1 MNNREKYQR
10 SFSVLKSTRTPEWL
24 TKEECTMEKRSG
36 RGFRIS
42 RRVLILCILLLSIF
56 ALSGI
61 TYAATGST
69 ITEHVKIWING
80 DLVDEKEFESNTDGY
95 EAEAPAAEVDITGET
110 DENGEAEIVLEGD
123 GWKIGFEFGN
133 PESGDEVAPE
143 EGAVEEGTPEEET
156 TEGSPTDI
164 EESTGDGQ

>member
-36 RGFRIS
+36 RRFRIS
-42 RRVLILCILLLSIF
+42 RRVLILCIMLLSIF

-95 EAEAPAAEVDITGET
+95 EVEAPAAEVDITGET
-110 DENGEAEIVLEGD
+110 DENGEAEIILEGE
-123 GWKIGFEFGN
+123 GWKMGFEFGN
-133 PESGDEVAPE
+133 PDSGDEVAP
-143 EGAVEEGTPEEET
+143 EEGTPEEET

>member
-1 MNNREKYQR
+1 MKN
-10 SFSVLKSTRTPEWL
+10 
-24 TKEECTMEKRSG
+24 RSG

-42 RRVLILCILLLSIF
+42 RRVLILCIMLLSIF

-80 DLVDEKEFESNTDGY
+80 DLVDEKEFESTTDGY
-95 EAEAPAAEVDITGET
+95 EVEAPAAEVDITGET
-110 DENGEAEIVLEGD
+110 DENGESEIILEGE
-123 GWKIGFEFGN
+123 GWKMGFEFGN

>member
-36 RGFRIS
+36 RRFRIS
-42 RRVLILCILLLSIF
+42 RRVLILCIMLLSIF

-123 GWKIGFEFGN
+123 GWEIGFEFGN
-133 PESGDEVAPE
+133 PESGDEVSPE
-143 EGAVEEGTPEEET
+143 EGA
-156 TEGSPTDI
+156 TEDSPTD
-164 EESTGDGQ
+164 ETETENGQ

>member
-36 RGFRIS
+36 RRFRIS
-42 RRVLILCILLLSIF
+42 RRILILCIMLLSIF

-95 EAEAPAAEVDITGET
+95 EVEAPAAEVDITGET
-110 DENGEAEIVLEGD
+110 DENGEAD
-123 GWKIGFEFGN
+123 
-133 PESGDEVAPE
+133 
-143 EGAVEEGTPEEET
+143 
-156 TEGSPTDI
+156 
-164 EESTGDGQ
+164 

>member
-42 RRVLILCILLLSIF
+42 RRVLILCIMLLSIF

-95 EAEAPAAEVDITGET
+95 EVEAPAAEVDITGET
-110 DENGEAEIVLEGD
+110 DENGEAEIILEGE
-123 GWKIGFEFGN
+123 GWEMGFEFRN
-133 PESGDEVAPE
+133 PESGNEVAP
-143 EGAVEEGTPEEET
+143 EEGTPEEET
-156 TEGSPTDI
+156 TEDSPLT
-164 EESTGDGQ
+164 SKNLPKTANRTR

>member
-36 RGFRIS
+36 RRFRIS
-42 RRVLILCILLLSIF
+42 RRILILCIMLLSIF

-110 DENGEAEIVLEGD
+110 DENGEAEIVLEGE
-123 GWKIGFEFGN
+123 GWKMGFEFGN
-133 PESGDEVAPE
+133 PESGDEVAP
-143 EGAVEEGTPEEET
+143 EEGTPEEET

>member
-1 MNNREKYQR
+1 MNNKEKYQR

-42 RRVLILCILLLSIF
+42 RRVLILCIMLLSIF

-95 EAEAPAAEVDITGET
+95 EEEAPAAEVDITGET
-110 DENGEAEIVLEGD
+110 DENGEAEIILEGE
-123 GWKIGFEFGN
+123 GWKMGFEFGN
-133 PESGDEVAPE
+133 PDSGDEVAP
-143 EGAVEEGTPEEET
+143 EEGTPEEET

>member
-1 MNNREKYQR
+1 
-10 SFSVLKSTRTPEWL
+10 
-24 TKEECTMEKRSG
+24 MEKRSG

-123 GWKIGFEFGN
+123 GWEIGFEFGN

-143 EGAVEEGTPEEET
+143 EGAPEEET
-156 TEGSPTDI
+156 TEDSPTDI

>member
-42 RRVLILCILLLSIF
+42 RRVLILCIMLLSIF

-95 EAEAPAAEVDITGET
+95 EVEAPAAEVDITGET

-123 GWKIGFEFGN
+123 GWEIGFEFGN
-133 PESGDEVAPE
+133 PESGDEVSPE
-143 EGAVEEGTPEEET
+143 EGT
-156 TEGSPTDI
+156 TEDSPTD
-164 EESTGDGQ
+164 ETETENGQ

>member
-24 TKEECTMEKRSG
+24 TKEGCTMEKRSG

-42 RRVLILCILLLSIF
+42 RRVLILCIMLLSIF

-95 EAEAPAAEVDITGET
+95 EVEAPAAEVDITGET
-110 DENGEAEIVLEGD
+110 DENGEAEIILEGE
-123 GWKIGFEFGN
+123 GWKMGFEFGN
-133 PESGDEVAPE
+133 PDSGDEVAP
-143 EGAVEEGTPEEET
+143 EEGTPEEET